1 MTPCNHLEFEC
12 DRCHHFG
19 AVSSGEVQEWLAT
32 KGPKEWELPVECIC
46 CGYMNYL
53 EVEDNSG

>member
-1 MTPCNHLEFEC
+1 MTPIDCLEFEC

-19 AVSSGEVQEWLAT
+19 SVSSGEIREWLDT
-32 KGPKEWELPVECIC
+32 KNTKEWELPVECIC

-53 EVEDNSG
+53 EVVE